1 MQQDKTTH
9 PAEEKEIICRK
20 CNAVYVF
27 LWIVFFGVLLVM
39 FLSLF
44 TLDLGSMWKSPVMQF
59 FFLMEIMVAI
69 LVFEVYMDMLII
81 WKDGIRFES
90 GILVKNKK
98 EIPYDKINS
107 INIHSV
113 FWLWHLEVKT
123 GNEEMTR
130 YRFLHNYEEVEKI
143 IKEHMHKNKK

>member
-44 TLDLGSMWKSPVMQF
+44 TLDLGSMWRSSVMQF

-107 INIHSV
+107 INVHSV
-113 FWLWHLEVKT
+113 FWLGHLEVKT

-130 YRFLHNYEEVEKI
+130 YRFLHNYEEVENI
-143 IKEHMHKNKK
+143 IKEHMHKDKK

>member
-1 MQQDKTTH
+1 MQTSKVEQKT
-9 PAEEKEIICRK
+9 EEKEIVCRK
-20 CNAVYVF
+20 CDAVYIF
-27 LWIVFFGVLLVM
+27 LWVIFLGLLLVM

-44 TLDLGSMWKSPVMQF
+44 TLDLWSMWKSSVMQF